1 LEDVLSVWRHATCH
15 EDDVLYTANAQAL
28 HDPGYDDTGERMA
41 DHHDGIVVGPK
52 AFEYLIGDA
61 VHADFVG
68 QRCQVAGNSAPS
80 RQIHRESVDFRQQL
94 SNALDG
100 GIPTPSG
107 VHPAVNERE
116 RGGYRVGQFC

>member
-1 LEDVLSVWRHATCH
+1 MLHA
-15 EDDVLYTANAQAL
+15 ANAQAV
-28 HDPGYDDTGERMA
+28 HEPGYDDTGERMA
-41 DHHDGIVVGPK
+41 DDHDGTVAGPK

-68 QRCQVAGNSAPS
+68 QGCQVAGNSASS
-80 RQIHRESVDFRQQL
+80 RQIHCEGVDFRQQL
-94 SNALDG
+94 PDDGDG

-116 RGGYRVGQFC
+116 RGGCRVGQFC